1 MIGVL
6 CTLPVCAPIHAAMPD
21 GSNNAETAWLTSSPT
36 LLGKSDAPSKTA
48 GKKKAIKPKVAKT
61 PPLPRLQ
68 LQLALDFSPEPPLA
82 LKASDALG
90 ELAAAAGGSAKK
102 SSANSASVPYK
113 APPENPVTT
122 ADAAR
127 ISSLPAPSQPI
138 PPEDVRPGPAAPPPR
153 PPENQIPDLTEVI
166 SAWSIPPIRW
176 GGTTSSIYNW
186 SGSQGSSSFSD
197 TQTVNLRASSYIY
210 EPWYAQV
217 SGSVGLMTSDTQ
229 SKNSQNSVD
238 LNGPNSS
245 SKSRSNTTTTTY
257 NANLNLFP
265 LSRYPFQV
273 YVGHDDSRAKASE
286 TATQYSQ
293 TRFGARQSYRPEF
306 GNDSYSGAYDHS
318 TLASGKN
325 KSTVDALQ
333 GTYNDSFDN
342 HTLSATARMSF
353 NGGDAGGQSSTLF
366 GASGVH
372 TWRGEEDIT
381 VSTRANYI
389 NNQTKLLNLAGLNQ
403 TNSQILQVGS
413 TFSWLPDEE
422 LPLTV
427 TGGGSFLTSNT
438 DTDVAKN
445 SVVNLNGFLGAG
457 YRFSEQLNG
466 NASVSANQNIDSTAK
481 QFSSIQNA
489 SLLYMGT
496 PLKLGDFSYNW
507 GASSAANN
515 NYATSTKNIFSISG
529 SAQHSLNRQFPLS
542 PNDSIA
548 LTLSQSTSVNHN
560 SQSKTFQTVSHGAGA
575 AWRTMLGEQ
584 TAASLTAS
592 VSDSMSFGEF
602 PSHSRS
608 YTTQGNVQSQLSRRS
623 SVAANLNFNY
633 SQQLKAT
640 TTTDATGTVTA
651 TPVPGSLAGSGSV
664 TYSHRSPFDIANLNY
679 TASLMLNASQTN
691 LRIVAG
697 DPNAMS
703 WQSSFVLQQTVDY
716 RMGKLVFKG
725 TASFVNTNGKENAS
739 LFGMVSR
746 EFGD

>member
-1 MIGVL
+1 
-6 CTLPVCAPIHAAMPD
+6 
-21 GSNNAETAWLTSSPT
+21 
-36 LLGKSDAPSKTA
+36 
-48 GKKKAIKPKVAKT
+48 
-61 PPLPRLQ
+61 
-68 LQLALDFSPEPPLA
+68 
-82 LKASDALG
+82 
-90 ELAAAAGGSAKK
+90 
-102 SSANSASVPYK
+102 
-113 APPENPVTT
+113 
-122 ADAAR
+122 
-127 ISSLPAPSQPI
+127 
-138 PPEDVRPGPAAPPPR
+138 VRPGPAAPPPR

-186 SGSQGSSSFSD
+186 TGSQGSSSFTD

-229 SKNSQNSVD
+229 AKSAQNNVD
-238 LNGPNSS
+238 LNGANSS
-245 SKSRSNTTTTTY
+245 SKSRSNNTTATY

-265 LSRYPFQV
+265 QSRYPFQA

-286 TATQYSQ
+286 TATHYSQ

-306 GNDSYSGAYDHS
+306 GNDSYNGTYDHS
-318 TLASGKN
+318 TLTSGKT

-333 GTYNDSFDN
+333 GSYNNSFDN

-366 GASGVH
+366 GASGIH

-389 NNQTKLLNLAGLNQ
+389 NNQTKLLNLAGLSQ

-438 DTDVAKN
+438 GTDIAKS
-445 SVVNLNGFLGAG
+445 SVMNLNGFLGAT
-457 YRFSEQLNG
+457 YRFSQQLNAT
-466 NASVSANQNIDSTAK
+466 ASVSANQNIDETAK
-481 QFSSIQNA
+481 QFSSIQTA
-489 SLLYMGT
+489 SVSYAGT
-496 PLKLGDFSYNW
+496 PLKFGEFSYNW
-507 GASSAANN
+507 GGSSNASN
-515 NYATSTKNIFSISG
+515 NYSTTSKDVYSITG
-529 SAQHSLNRQFPLS
+529 SAQHSLNRLFALS
-542 PNDSIA
+542 PNDSVSV
-548 LTLSQSTSVNHN
+548 TLNQSTSVSQS
-560 SQSKTFQTVSHGAGA
+560 SQSKVFQTVGHGAGA
-575 AWRTMLGEQ
+575 AWRIMLTEQ

-608 YTTQGNVQSQLSRRS
+608 YTTQGNLQAQLSRRS
-623 SVAANLNFNY
+623 SLAANVNFNY

-664 TYSHRSPFDIANLNY
+664 TYSHRSPFDISNLNY

-703 WQSSFVLQQTVDY
+703 WQSSFILQQTVDY

-725 TASFVNTNGKENAS
+725 TASFVNTSGKENAS